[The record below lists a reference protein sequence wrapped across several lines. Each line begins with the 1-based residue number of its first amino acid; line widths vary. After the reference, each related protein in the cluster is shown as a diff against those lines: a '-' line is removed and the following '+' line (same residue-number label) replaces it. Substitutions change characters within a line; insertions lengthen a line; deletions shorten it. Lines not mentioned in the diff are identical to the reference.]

1 MPEMRF
7 LDESEDRLVA
17 ALCHLGAFA
26 PFFGMLLALIIWLT
40 QKARSPLLRFQAL
53 QALLFQGVA
62 FALYYLVGFVLA
74 GAYFVFFLPL
84 ITLSETGWGD
94 RVPFLLVPF
103 LLLFFGTILLVI
115 AATFVYYLLA
125 ALAAL
130 RTLRGKEYRYP
141 LIGKLTESLTTRR

>member
-17 ALCHLGAFA
+17 ALCHLGAFV
-26 PFFGMLLALIIWLT
+26 PFFGMLLALIVWLT

-62 FALYYLVGFVLA
+62 LVLYYLVSFGLA

-84 ITLSETGWGD
+84 IALSETGWGD

-103 LLLFFGTILLVI
+103 LLLLFGMILLVI
-115 AATFVYYLLA
+115 AAAFVYDLLA
-125 ALAAL
+125 ALAAV

-141 LIGKLTESLTTRR
+141 LIGKLAESLTIRR

>member
-1 MPEMRF
+1 MTEET
-7 LDESEDRLVA
+7 LANDSEDRLVA

-26 PFFGMLLALIIWLT
+26 PFFGMLMALIIWLT

-62 FALYYLVGFVLA
+62 LALYYLVSFGLA
-74 GAYFVFFLPL
+74 GAYFVFVLPL
-84 ITLSETGWGD
+84 IALSETGWGD
-94 RVPFLLVPF
+94 RVPILLVPF
-103 LLLFFGTILLVI
+103 LLLFFGMILLVI
-115 AATFVYYLLA
+115 AATFVYYMLA